1 MKIKRNLYVHWIIYL
16 TLNGCKINKF
26 YKFIYFIKPAKYNWY
41 LLYISNR
48 YLYAQGL
55 CIRTIHKSVWR
66 TQCVPRWRWSHRPQ
80 PDSRWV
86 LFYSFFILFRESFKE
101 TQKKVGCV
109 VFLQIKSS
117 WKRFYVACDSLVK
130 DCTDIV
136 TYTIIMPY
144 SIIRVFCN
152 IYIVQIQFTKE
163 RWLFLFIENL

>member
-1 MKIKRNLYVHWIIYL
+1 MVGKLI
-16 TLNGCKINKF
+16 F
-26 YKFIYFIKPAKYNWY
+26 FKFIYFMKPAKYNRY
-41 LLYISNR
+41 LLYTSNR

-86 LFYSFFILFRESFKE
+86 NSSILFPYYLESRLKRH
-101 TQKKVGCV
+101 KRRLDVSCSC
-109 VFLQIKSS
+109 KSS
-117 WKRFYVACDSLVK
+117 LLEKIFYVACDIVK
-130 DCTDIV
+130 NCMDIV

-152 IYIVQIQFTKE
+152 IYIVQIQFRKK
-163 RWLFLFIENL
+163 RRLVLFIENL